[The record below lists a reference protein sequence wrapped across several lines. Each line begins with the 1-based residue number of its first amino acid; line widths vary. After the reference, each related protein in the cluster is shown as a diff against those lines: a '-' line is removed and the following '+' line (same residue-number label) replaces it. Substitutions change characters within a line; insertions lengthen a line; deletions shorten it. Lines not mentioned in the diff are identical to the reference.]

1 MDVPLSARQRAAAAQ
16 RVAEAEER
24 RRRLDELGVAADA
37 RVAEE
42 ERTTTPVPPEVR
54 REISR
59 RLAEHPR
66 GGCAVCERRAY
77 TGDHEPYL
85 LESVVQQVA
94 VWRCSVCGT
103 WWEEMPHEVHALT
116 DDEVRRLYGDRL
128 PC

>member
-1 MDVPLSARQRAAAAQ
+1 MPLSPGQRDAVARRL
-16 RVAEAEER
+16 AEAEER
-24 RRRLDELGVAADA
+24 RRRLDALGRAADA

-42 ERTTTPVPPEVR
+42 ERMTTPALPEVR
-54 REISR
+54 RAISR

-77 TGDHEPYL
+77 TGHHEPFVL
-85 LESVVQQVA
+85 QSVVEQVA

-116 DDEVRRLYGDRL
+116 DDEVRRLYGDRVR
-128 PC
+128 P